1 MEDRMTITSLPAI
14 RVGMPVDGRD
24 GPLGT
29 VAGTRAAP
37 TADRTPYVL
46 VRTARL
52 FGLVRTTRLVPLAWV
67 LDAPAAARRVL
78 LDASRAQVAGC
89 PPLREDDTL
98 RRDVAQALLEA
109 PRPFRVGAI
118 RVTVRDGI
126 AELTGHAPVA
136 RDRDHAVA
144 SARAVPGVLEVQDH
158 TVDDGALVIAVAQ
171 ALTQDPVTSQAHLV
185 VGSQLGEI
193 TLSGT
198 LPTAAAVGAAAALAL
213 AVPGVT
219 GVHDSVTVPAEE
231 NP

>member
-29 VAGTRAAP
+29 VAGTRAAA
-37 TADRTPYVL
+37 TADQTPYVL
-46 VRTARL
+46 VHTSRL

-109 PRPFRVGAI
+109 PR
-118 RVTVRDGI
+118 
-126 AELTGHAPVA
+126 
-136 RDRDHAVA
+136 
-144 SARAVPGVLEVQDH
+144 
-158 TVDDGALVIAVAQ
+158 
-171 ALTQDPVTSQAHLV
+171 
-185 VGSQLGEI
+185 
-193 TLSGT
+193 
-198 LPTAAAVGAAAALAL
+198 
-213 AVPGVT
+213 
-219 GVHDSVTVPAEE
+219 
-231 NP
+231 